1 MASAKRNTA
10 RPVIIHGIADARAAC
25 RAAMGRGEAVT
36 LWSARGAG
44 GYMGPLWF
52 AEIIRQTRGEFPTLT
67 ITGVLDCDAAPGD
80 ALAAIRVGV
89 QAIALTAKPTVKARI
104 RNIASAENAILL
116 RRPAK
121 ALDLQSSADPEA
133 YCRRWFGIRD
143 G

>member
-1 MASAKRNTA
+1 MASGKRNTA
-10 RPVIIHGIADARAAC
+10 RPVVIHGIADARAAC
-25 RAAMGRGEAVT
+25 RAAMGRGAAVT
-36 LWSARGAG
+36 LWSARGAS

-52 AEIIRQTRGEFPTLT
+52 VEIIRQIRAEFPALT

-80 ALAAIRVGV
+80 ALAAIRAGV

-104 RNIASAENAILL
+104 RNIASTENAILL

-133 YCRRWFGIRD
+133 DCRRWFGIRD